1 MKNMTQIAGGR
12 DDFQLVRHLTL
23 HGSQVEIGRALTE
36 EALRLGWAPTPAD
49 PAVNR
54 ARRTWFERHW
64 PQHHA
69 RMDGA
74 AAALGLDPDQDEL
87 ALDGL
92 SFIARGLGLLGAV
105 VPALRAPPTATAGW
119 AATTTSSPRRPARSW
134 ARRGRPG
141 ELPMSSR
148 PYVITT
154 VPDTGLASTVI
165 TMTELDGCMDGVNEA
180 GLVVMLLIADIANAE
195 PPEDVSPQVGLSSVQ
210 LPRFVVDTCENV
222 EQAKQALLGAKQY
235 DHGVPLHYLVA
246 DAHGGAFVWER
257 GKDGE
262 EHIIEFGDAPL
273 CVTNHLL
280 HRNPDPMNLPEDT
293 ESSFQTL
300 RAAAFAVRA
309 EQGRTDVA
317 RPTCARACSEVRTGP
332 GHAVPYDLEHGAST
346 RPTVRCRPGSTW
358 ATGRRR
364 GTPTSWSSPRVRY
377 SCLTLDRDSLPVGVR
392 GSASRYSIT
401 FGCLN
406 RAMRGSQCRSSS
418 AVSSGP
424 PVTPARRLD
433 ERDHAVPPLLVGHAD
448 DGHVG
453 HRRGAPA
460 ARPRSRPDRC

>member
-12 DDFQLVRHLTL
+12 NDFQLVRHLTL

-92 SFIARGLGLLGAV
+92 GY
-105 VPALRAPPTATAGW
+105 VPAGSGCSALWCPPSAATDGHGRVGRNYDFFT
-119 AATTTSSPRRPARSW
+119 TTTSEIMGQA
-134 ARRGRPG
+134 ARPG

-165 TMTELDGCMDGVNEA
+165 TMSELDGCMDGVNEA
-180 GLVVMLLIADIANAE
+180 GLVVMLLIADFSTAE
-195 PPEDVSPQVGLSSVQ
+195 PPENVSPQVGVGSTQ
-210 LPRFVVDTCENV
+210 LPRFLVDTCENV

-246 DAHGGAFVWER
+246 DAQGRAFVWER
-257 GKDGE
+257 GADGA

-293 ESSFQTL
+293 ASSFQTYGRLRSLYERSKGALMSPEDL
-300 RAAAFAVRA
+300 RASLLAVRPDPA
-309 EQGRTDVA
+309 LPFRTVWSTVFDPA
-317 RPTCARACSEVRTGP
+317 DRT
-332 GHAVPYDLEHGAST
+332 LST
-346 RPTVRCRPGSTW
+346 RFYLGDEKGYSDELVFTAS
-358 ATGRRR
+358 R
-364 GTPTSWSSPRVRY
+364 GTP
-377 SCLTLDRDSLPVGVR
+377 
-392 GSASRYSIT
+392 A
-401 FGCLN
+401 
-406 RAMRGSQCRSSS
+406 
-418 AVSSGP
+418 
-424 PVTPARRLD
+424 
-433 ERDHAVPPLLVGHAD
+433 
-448 DGHVG
+448 
-453 HRRGAPA
+453 
-460 ARPRSRPDRC
+460 